1 MKKIFLLLIVILSLS
16 LLISC
21 SPATSPAFTPS
32 EGEEEEEPSGDR
44 VVLVELFNTD
54 GCSASALI
62 NPIMEDLA
70 QQYGTKQI
78 ILLEEA
84 GWGKYST
91 PETMERFD
99 WYVPGT
105 KHTPFIAF
113 NGLSETF
120 SEGVVGGG
128 GGGYTPPPASPEE
141 EIELIEVVSKKINLE
156 EGGVIEVTD
165 ESSEIYGTRV
175 IVEPIDKGGKS
186 RDNLIE
192 FTILIGNLFT
202 GNWIIGDYQG
212 FLISPVVVKSNM
224 DLYVGLVPPD
234 ISVTLELPYNEDKL
248 SNAGVSKNDTPNL
261 YRLNNEN
268 HFEKVPENEYSCNN
282 NKIIIKINYGEE
294 GYYSYHAL
302 TVTNCEPPDNL
313 GKLLP
318 GDLVYRLSIKGDNDN
333 WLPGHVGIYVG
344 ERYHED
350 DGVYNV
356 IEALGINPN
365 KVVREYY
372 PDITEFGNGPT
383 YMGAREPINQSLTH
397 INRDI
402 IVDYVESVVG
412 MPYALFETFGVYFG
426 LARGDYVKGTDI
438 FGSFNC
444 VGLSEKAYEIAGVNN
459 FDGLVSD
466 YDEGNLN
473 GVLDPDRILSPQEQY
488 HRTVPASGIID
499 QNTPPEISNI
509 EVIPM
514 GSINTNSIVFIT
526 CNATDQDQD
535 NLTYIWTIPAFG
547 NFITFTKGKS
557 VSWGTPNEEG
567 IYTISCKV
575 IDNYGGED
583 EKSINISVGP
593 GAYTITASA
602 GPNGSISPSGEV
614 TVNQGS
620 DRSFT
625 ISPDTGYQIVDV
637 LVDGSS
643 VGVVSSHTF
652 TNINQDHTISA
663 TFNATPTDII
673 SNVVAV
679 YWTDHYPSNSQNIEH
694 LINVFWDPYP
704 EASGY
709 KIYRNVNGV
718 VEGEPVYS
726 GPGELLYDKNVVQWH
741 DFSNIVVGNTYS
753 YYVTAYGDSWETAPS
768 QETGTIN
775 SFLPPVYLV
784 SPSDGE
790 TINNST
796 PTFVWS
802 PVGSSPGGSINFGT
816 TELWVK
822 DLTDNKAIWDISF
835 NDMTTF
841 NATYN
846 QDGQASSLISGH
858 SYAWEVTSYGYVDD
872 IQVAISQSEYWEFT
886 YNEEYQSNNPPN
898 LPNIPS
904 GPSSGKIGT
913 SYSFSTSTTDPDGDN
928 IAYRFDWGDGTTSG
942 WTSYVSSGNLITQ
955 SHSYS
960 NEGVYYI
967 KVKAKDI
974 YGSESGWSN
983 SHQINIDS
991 DITIPIAPS
1000 KFSATELSQN
1010 IIALIWQDNSD
1021 NETGF
1026 KIERKTGT
1034 TGVFS
1039 QIVTIGATTGYGSG
1053 VYYEDSGLA
1062 ANTTYCYRVRAY
1074 NAAGNSSYS
1083 NEACATTQAST
1094 PLPSTST
1101 GPATNITFN
1110 SVTLNGTV
1118 NPNGVE
1124 TGALFQWGSTTSY
1137 GNLTDSQIIGN
1148 GTDNINISVNLNELS
1163 SDTTYHF
1170 RIVATNSA
1178 GGTTF
1183 GEDQDFMTYKK
1194 VTIANTSNIGLN
1206 LHNNPSEDSPVI
1218 IALPEGT
1225 QMGVIGGPVQ
1235 ADGYTWWKIK
1245 GMMGEVQREGWS
1257 AVGEWLTPIT
1267 LQLNS
1272 IATVTYTGGY
1282 GLRLRSGVGLDYSII
1297 TTLPDGT
1304 QMTVFGGPIQKD
1316 GYAWW
1321 ALQGYVNG
1329 VLRTGWSA
1337 VGNWLVPNP
1346 RD

>member
-1 MKKIFLLLIVILSLS
+1 
-16 LLISC
+16 
-21 SPATSPAFTPS
+21 
-32 EGEEEEEPSGDR
+32 
-44 VVLVELFNTD
+44 
-54 GCSASALI
+54 
-62 NPIMEDLA
+62 MEDLA
-70 QQYGTKQI
+70 QQYGTKQV

-99 WYVPGT
+99 WYVPGD

-120 SEGVVGGG
+120 SEGIVGGG
-128 GGGYTPPPASPEE
+128 GGGYTPPPAP
-141 EIELIEVVSKKINLE
+141 EIEMLEVVSKTIDLE
-156 EGGVIEVTD
+156 IGGVIEVTD
-165 ESSEIYGTRV
+165 ETSEIYGTRLV
-175 IVEPIDKGGKS
+175 IDPVSKEKQIKERSMVEEI
-186 RDNLIE
+186 
-192 FTILIGNLFT
+192 TI
-202 GNWIIGDYQG
+202 IISGMVLKTNEMVDDQG
-212 FLISPVVVKSNM
+212 FLITPIGVKSTI
-224 DLYVGLVPPD
+224 LEHIRGRLE
-234 ISVTLELPYNEDKL
+234 ISYNEKKL
-248 SNAGVSKNDTPNL
+248 SNSVIAKDSSVNVYRVLTPI
-261 YRLNNEN
+261 YYG
-268 HFEKVPENEYSCNN
+268 HSWEKVPEEKVTHEN
-282 NKIIIKINYGEE
+282 NKVKISIGEGDLNYL
-294 GYYSYHAL
+294 YTL
-302 TVTNCEPPDNL
+302 TVTNCKPPSDL
-313 GKLLP
+313 GNPLP
-318 GDLVYRLSIKGDNDN
+318 GDLIYRLSIMG
-333 WLPGHVGIYVG
+333 
-344 ERYHED
+344 
-350 DGVYNV
+350 
-356 IEALGINPN
+356 PN
-365 KVVREYY
+365 E
-372 PDITEFGNGPT
+372 
-383 YMGAREPINQSLTH
+383 
-397 INRDI
+397 
-402 IVDYVESVVG
+402 VG
-412 MPYALFETFGVYFG
+412 MAYAWWETFGVYLG
-426 LARGDYVKGTDI
+426 WARGDNVKGDNN
-438 FGSFNC
+438 SYNC
-444 VGLSEKAYEIAGVNN
+444 VGLAEAAYESEGVEV
-459 FDGLVSD
+459 DIVSD
-466 YDEGNLN
+466 YDEGNQLPSY
-473 GVLDPDRILSPQEQY
+473 DPDAILTPQEQLC
-488 HRTVPASGIID
+488 RTVPASGIID

-526 CNATDQDQD
+526 CNATDHDQD

-567 IYTISCKV
+567 IYIISCKV

-583 EKSINISVGP
+583 EKSINISIGP
-593 GAYTITASA
+593 ETYTITASA
-602 GPNGSISPSGEV
+602 GPNGFISPSGEV

-620 DRSFT
+620 DKSFT
-625 ISPDTGYQIVDV
+625 IAPDTGYQIDDV

-643 VGVVSSHTF
+643 VGAVSSHTF
-652 TNINQDHTISA
+652 TNVTEDHSISV
-663 TFNATPTDII
+663 TFSATPTDIV

-775 SFLPPVYLV
+775 TFLPPVYLV

-822 DLTDNKAIWDISF
+822 DLTDNKVIWDISF

-886 YNEEYQSNNPPN
+886 YNEESQSNNPPN

-904 GPSSGKIGT
+904 GPFSGIT
-913 SYSFSTSTTDPDGDN
+913 ETLYSFSTSTIDPNGDN
-928 IAYRFDWGDGTTSG
+928 IAYRFDWGDGAISE
-942 WTSYVSSGNLITQ
+942 WTSYVSSGNPITQ

-983 SHQINIDS
+983 SHKIIIDLE
-991 DITIPIAPS
+991 ITKPVAPS
-1000 KFSATELSQN
+1000 KLSATTLSQN
-1010 IIALIWQDNSD
+1010 NIALVWQDNAN

-1034 TGVFS
+1034 TGEFS
-1039 QIVTIGATTGYGSG
+1039 QIVTIGATAGSGSG
-1053 VYYEDSGLA
+1053 VYYEDSGLVA
-1062 ANTTYCYRVRAY
+1062 STTYCYRARAY
-1074 NAAGNSSYS
+1074 NAAGSSSYS
-1083 NEACATTQAST
+1083 NEVCATTQASA
-1094 PLPSTST
+1094 PFPSTTT
-1101 GPATNITFN
+1101 GSATNIAFN

-1137 GNLTDSQIIGN
+1137 GNLTDSQIIGS

-1183 GEDQDFMTYKK
+1183 GEDQDFTTYKK

-1245 GMMGEVQREGWS
+1245 GMVGEVQREGWS
-1257 AVGEWLTPIT
+1257 AVGEWLTPIAP
-1267 LQLNS
+1267 QLNS

-1304 QMTVFGGPIQKD
+1304 QMTVFSGPIQKD